1 MGRRF
6 RVIVVTPSGWPK
18 PTMDQAKANAQF
30 RINGKDVLVFALA
43 GRSFKDL
50 EVTAEQLKEYP
61 APILFIQ
68 GGNETGFVKDS
79 DAAVRALLGRG
90 KVRIIEGADHMTTLI
105 KPEFGSAIMGV
116 PALRQAPIG
125 RQSRRESRA

>member
-1 MGRRF
+1 M
-6 RVIVVTPSGWPK
+6 
-18 PTMDQAKANAQF
+18 
-30 RINGKDVLVFALA
+30 FALA

-50 EVTAEQLKEYP
+50 EVTAEQRKECP

-90 KVRIIEGADHMTTLI
+90 EVGIIEGADHMTTLI
-105 KPEFGSAIMGV
+105 KPEFGSAIM
-116 PALRQAPIG
+116 AFLRSG
-125 RQSRRESRA
+125 RPT